1 MLQREQ
7 RHGCLN
13 LRRQHRKQ
21 QKFQHGLTLYKKT
34 SSKWEGCKLRVLD
47 PGGEAIWS
55 PLVQGHFLPD
65 QVGPLFV
72 AKGKFRE

>member
-1 MLQREQ
+1 MFQREK

-21 QKFQHGLTLYKKT
+21 QKFQHGLTFYKKT
-34 SSKWEGCKLRVLD
+34 SSKWEGCKLQVLG
-47 PGGEAIWS
+47 PGGGDIWP
-55 PLVQGHFLPD
+55 PLLQGLFLPD

-72 AKGKFRE
+72 EKGKFRE